1 MARPTDYT
9 EELATKICA
18 ELAEGKSL
26 RTVLKEDDMP
36 AMSTIFRW
44 LADDD
49 KTSFREQYA
58 RAKEEAA
65 DALADDIQ
73 DISDKVLE
81 KVYDPASARVAMDG
95 KKWIAAKLKPKRYGD
110 KLDVDANI
118 SGNITINTVDYKDAD
133 TDDSA

>member
-9 EELATKICA
+9 DQLATRICA
-18 ELAEGKSL
+18 ELAVGKSL
-26 RTVLKEDDMP
+26 RTILKEDDMP
-36 AMSTIFRW
+36 SMSTVFNW
-44 LADDD
+44 LAD
-49 KTSFREQYA
+49 KTKPEFLEQYA

-73 DISDKVLE
+73 DISDKVLQ

-110 KLDVDANI
+110 KLDLDANI

-133 TDDSA
+133 VNDSL

>member
-1 MARPTDYT
+1 
-9 EELATKICA
+9 
-18 ELAEGKSL
+18 
-26 RTVLKEDDMP
+26 MP
-36 AMSTIFRW
+36 SMSTVFNW
-44 LADDD
+44 LAD
-49 KTSFREQYA
+49 KTKPEFLEQYA

-73 DISDKVLE
+73 DISDKVLQ

-110 KLDVDANI
+110 KLDLDANI

-133 TDDSA
+133 VNDSL